1 MKVSDL
7 MSRNPTTCSP
17 NATIAE
23 AARLMDE
30 HDCGCLPVAEQL
42 SAPRVVGVITDRDI
56 ATRAVALGRGPET
69 PVRDVMSADPSC
81 CREDDSVK
89 TVEQIMGERQVR
101 RVPVVDQ
108 EGCCVGIVAQA
119 DLARSVPARELA
131 KTVEKISEPSASPR
145 RDANVGVHP
154 AQFL

>member
-1 MKVSDL
+1 MKASDL
-7 MSRNPTTCSP
+7 MSRNPTICSP

-23 AARLMDE
+23 AARLMDQQ
-30 HDCGCLPVAEQL
+30 DCGCLPVAEQQ

-69 PVRDVMSADPSC
+69 PVRDVMSRDPSC
-81 CREDDSVK
+81 CHEDDNVK
-89 TVEQIMGERQVR
+89 TVEQIMAERQVR

-108 EGCCVGIVAQA
+108 QGCCVGVVAQA

-131 KTVEKISEPSASPR
+131 KTVEKISEPSAEPR
-145 RDANVGVHP
+145 RDAQVGVHP
-154 AQFL
+154 AQF

>member
-1 MKVSDL
+1 MKASDL
-7 MSRNPTTCSP
+7 MSRNPTICNP
-17 NATIAE
+17 DATIAE

-30 HDCGCLPVAEQL
+30 RDCGCLPVAEQR

-56 ATRAVALGRGPET
+56 ATRAVAQGRGPDT
-69 PVRDVMSADPSC
+69 PVREVMSRDPSC
-81 CREDDSVK
+81 CREDDTVK

-108 EGCCVGIVAQA
+108 EGCCVGVVAQA

-131 KTVEKISEPSASPR
+131 KTVEKISDPSASPR
-145 RDANVGVHP
+145 RNTHVGVHP
-154 AQFL
+154 AQF

>member
-30 HDCGCLPVAEQL
+30 HDCGCLPVAEQQ
-42 SAPRVVGVITDRDI
+42 SAPRVMGVITDRDI
-56 ATRAVALGRGPET
+56 ATRAVALGRGPDT
-69 PVRDVMSADPSC
+69 PVREVMSNDPSC
-81 CREDDSVK
+81 CHEDDNVK
-89 TVEQIMGERQVR
+89 TVEQIMAERQVR
-101 RVPVVDQ
+101 RVLVVDQ
-108 EGCCVGIVAQA
+108 AGCCVGVVAQA

-154 AQFL
+154 AQFT